1 MNKITSEI
9 YGSTDSETQVM
20 CLHMKVNV
28 YSFRSVNDGM
38 MAEAVCG
45 TRIIHI
51 LLQPVI
57 ITEESFC
64 SSTALLRLI
73 LCNK

>member
-1 MNKITSEI
+1 MNKITSKI
-9 YGSTDSETQVM
+9 YGSAVSETRVM
-20 CLHMKVNV
+20 CLNMKVNV

-45 TRIIHI
+45 TGIIHI
-51 LLQPVI
+51 LLQPV

>member
-9 YGSTDSETQVM
+9 YVSAVPETQVM
-20 CLHMKVNV
+20 CLHTEVNV
-28 YSFRSVNDGM
+28 DSFRSVNDGM
-38 MAEAVCG
+38 MAEALCG
-45 TRIIHI
+45 TGIIHI

-57 ITEESFC
+57 TEELFC
-64 SSTALLRLI
+64 SSTALLRVI